1 MRKEKN
7 HHSLAYEGKILPNT
21 YLKKKRSSSNIVNVK
36 SLILK
41 VNPVTQRYVANKSN
55 CFVSSINKIM
65 QNYIK

>member
-21 YLKKKRSSSNIVNVK
+21 YLKKKRSSNIANVK

-55 CFVSSINKIM
+55 CFISSINKSI